1 MEFSRFHRS
10 VTFAVWFLD
19 RFLGTKIG
27 SGDRRVRGAKFL
39 LNLAHFLTLPFS
51 VYVGVVTTET
61 TKPKKLRKWDDIS
74 VQNSLI

>member
-10 VTFAVWFLD
+10 VTFAVRFLD
-19 RFLGTKIG
+19 RFLGTTFG
-27 SGDRRVRGAKFL
+27 SGDRRVKGAKFL

-51 VYVGVVTTET
+51 VGVVTTET
-61 TKPKKLRKWDDIS
+61 TKSKKLRKWDDIS